1 MGFIQTKSPHRS
13 GDKGSSLGWE
23 SLGRVV
29 QTRTLD
35 AVAQHFFE
43 VGLAELCLDAL
54 VHSQRE
60 MHVGI
65 DHE

>member
-1 MGFIQTKSPHRS
+1 MGYVQVNRSPQSDAHVVA
-13 GDKGSSLGWE
+13 LGWE

-35 AVAQHFFE
+35 AVAQHFFD

-54 VHSQRE
+54 VGPQSQME
-60 MHVGI
+60 QGV
-65 DHE
+65 EYE